1 MPQIYILRGA
11 HAAAQFHLVANFL
24 QRDFQ
29 SSEHRQQIEKIEIAQ
44 VRQAEHLALH
54 RTLAI
59 GEDRA
64 EASAHILDDF
74 GGPNSRGPIDC
85 GHRICR
91 LADRKMRQAQSGRGI
106 ARRFGEE
113 RSVADQVFTAQLLD
127 VDQGAMQG
135 HHEGSRRRVA

>member
-1 MPQIYILRGA
+1 MPEVHILRRA
-11 HAAAQFHLVANFL
+11 YAAAQLDLVAHFL
-24 QRDFQ
+24 QSDFQ
-29 SSEHRQQIEKIEIAQ
+29 TSEHRQQIEKIEIAQ

-64 EASAHILDDF
+64 ESRAHILNDF
-74 GGPNSRGPIDC
+74 GGPNPHGPVDC